1 MSDVKNQIW
10 YAVIDEAN
18 QLFCVAKEDYEKGI
32 LPDRITGEY
41 AIETEYENV
50 DGRNFVK
57 KYYGENVRRILK
69 LGGGD
74 TNE

>member
-1 MSDVKNQIW
+1 MKDLRNKTW
-10 YAVIDEAN
+10 YVVIDETN
-18 QLFCVAKEDYEKGI
+18 QLFCVAKEDYEKGV
-32 LPDRITGEY
+32 LPDGLVGEY

-69 LGGGD
+69 LDGGD